1 MFLLLLKMFPLQKK
15 HAVWCQCASVLT
27 STLALSSI
35 MSVQNITWK
44 QDIYWSVVLVATA
57 FLETTVAEHGFN
69 PQILTKLSSLWSGMV
84 YMLIVTGN
92 GGTFHYV
99 GSIIG
104 AVVGAVVPQHS
115 YLILCLGLV
124 RRPTFFCCLLVSKL
138 AAEYQ
143 YKEKMKM
150 AVGKTTDSILV
161 KQALAAKT
169 VGILSQTLL
178 LWHLRCCDRF
188 PHIYRWTPLLCGV
201 LAMGCGIYWCHCYI
215 APTSVSHK
223 SVIKSVGH
231 GLTPSLLAAKKCP
244 VCSSC
249 LTHLDIEDV
258 FE

>member
-124 RRPTFFCCLLVSKL
+124 RRPTFFVACLCLNWLQS
-138 AAEYQ
+138 
-143 YKEKMKM
+143 
-150 AVGKTTDSILV
+150 
-161 KQALAAKT
+161 
-169 VGILSQTLL
+169 
-178 LWHLRCCDRF
+178 
-188 PHIYRWTPLLCGV
+188 
-201 LAMGCGIYWCHCYI
+201 
-215 APTSVSHK
+215 TS
-223 SVIKSVGH
+223 
-231 GLTPSLLAAKKCP
+231 TKKK
-244 VCSSC
+244 
-249 LTHLDIEDV
+249 
-258 FE
+258 